1 MNFSRYNLQFIIKLS
16 AVIFLVFSHFS
27 ISAQEKYSVTGKVKI
42 ENGSIDN
49 TFITIYENAVKLES
63 KLVDNNGKFTCDLD
77 FGNDYIFEFSKEGF
91 VTKKVSVSTFV
102 PEEVLSRDSQFPPFK
117 FTVSLFPAYE
127 GLDLSIFD
135 QPMGMIMY
143 DKELDNFDYDRGY
156 DSQIRDAIQK
166 AEAEARRRAAELEA
180 QRLAKEK
187 AYKAAIQK
195 GDINFRGKKYEEA
208 KMAYNEA
215 IAVMAEEQYPKSQI
229 AKIDE
234 LLAEQQRQAEEAS
247 RLAAEQKVLD
257 EKYASIISLA
267 DSQFE
272 SGDYTS
278 AKTSYSDALA
288 LKTEE
293 EYPKLQITKID
304 ELLAEQQ
311 RQAEEAARLAAEQKA
326 LNEKYAAIITLADSQ
341 FESGDYTS
349 AKTSYSDALE
359 LKEEEPYPK
368 SQIAKVDELL
378 AEQQRQAEEAARL
391 AAEQKALDDK
401 YASIITLADSQF
413 ESGDYASAKT
423 SYSDALSLK
432 AEEPYPKSQIAKID
446 ELLAERQRQAEEAAR
461 LAAEK
466 KALDEKYASIIT
478 LADSQFESG
487 DYASAKTSYS
497 DALSLKSEEPYP
509 KSQIAKIDEL
519 LAERQRQAEE
529 AARLAAEKK
538 ALDEKYASIITLAD
552 SQFESGDYTSSKSS
566 YSEAVA
572 LKSEEQYPKNQI
584 TKIDELLVEQQRQAE
599 EAARLAAE
607 KKALDEKYASIITL
621 ADSQFESGDYT
632 SSKTSY
638 SDALALKSEEQYP
651 KSQIA
656 KIDEL
661 LAEQQRQAELAARLA
676 ADQQK
681 QAEEDARLAA
691 EQKALDE
698 KYASIIALADSQ
710 FESGDYTSS
719 KTSYSDALALKSEEQ
734 YPKSQI
740 AKIDELLAEQQR
752 QAELAARL
760 AADQQKQAEEAA
772 RLVAEQKALDEK
784 YASIIA
790 LADSQFES
798 GDYTSSKTSYS
809 DALALKSEEQY
820 PKSQI
825 AKIDELLA
833 EQQRQA
839 ELAARLAADQQKQA
853 EEDARLAAEQKALDE
868 KYASIIALADSQ
880 FESGDYTSSKTSYSD
895 ALALKSEE
903 QYPKSQIAKIDELLA
918 EQQRQAELAARLAAD
933 QQKQAEEDARLVAEQ
948 KALDEKYASIIAL
961 ADSQFESGDYTSS
974 KTSYS
979 DALALKS
986 EEQYPKSQIAK
997 IDELLSDQQKRAEE
1011 AARLA
1016 AEQKALDEKY
1026 ASSIAMADAQFK
1038 NKEYDLARE
1047 SYKDALNMKPAELYP
1062 REQLKKISEIFA
1074 MQKIQ
1079 AEEEAKLLAQ
1089 QQLNETKYLKLIQSA
1104 DEYFESEKWNSAA
1117 RDYHGALKLKPEEQ
1131 YTQSKIDEIEAI
1143 LAELERKANA
1153 KSELKSQYD
1162 KLIEIADKQ
1171 YANEEYDF
1179 AVLKYQEALELMPK
1193 ESYPKTQIK
1202 RIEVILERRAIAE
1215 KKEQELNLKYSEEL
1229 EKAEDFFKNE
1239 QFSVAR
1245 HHYKAALEIKPK
1257 ETYPKEKLEE
1267 INERLQALKN
1277 AEQEA
1282 IANNPT
1288 NFEKKLSIIKEREY
1302 AELIQKADN
1311 AFQNSQFTVSKVM
1324 YERALG
1330 MFDREYPKKQLK
1342 EIDKLIR
1349 DERNSALSEEYKQ
1362 LIAKGDEELSANHYA
1377 VAKFYYNKAIALN
1390 KKEKYPKNQLKK
1402 IDELL
1407 KSKKDLKLDKEY
1419 DEIIA
1424 KADSAFDKGNLTVAR
1439 FYYKKA
1445 LQLKS
1450 GEDYPK
1456 ERLKMIQS
1464 KRSKK

>member
-1 MNFSRYNLQFIIKLS
+1 MNFSQYNLQFIIKLCT
-16 AVIFLVFSHFS
+16 VVFLVFCSFS

-49 TFITIYENAVKLES
+49 TFLTIYKNANKLES
-63 KLVDNNGKFTCDLD
+63 KSIPSNGKFNYEMD
-77 FGNDYIFEFSKEGF
+77 FGHDYMFEFSKEGF
-91 VTKKVSVSTFV
+91 VTKKVSISTFV
-102 PEEVLSRDSQFPPFK
+102 PEDVLSRDSQFPPFK
-117 FTVSLFPAYE
+117 FAIDLFPAYE

-135 QPMGMIMY
+135 QPMAMIMY
-143 DKELDNFDYDRGY
+143 DKELDNFEYDTEY
-156 DSQIRDAIQK
+156 DAQIREAIEK
-166 AEAEARRRAAELEA
+166 AKEEARRRAAELEA

-187 AYKAAIQK
+187 AYNAAIQK

-215 IAVMAEEQYPKSQI
+215 LAVKAEEQYPKSQI
-229 AKIDE
+229 TKIDE
-234 LLAEQQRQAEEAS
+234 LLAEQQQQAEEAA
-247 RLAAEQKVLD
+247 RLAAERKALD
-257 EKYASIISLA
+257 EKYAAIIALA

-272 SGDYTS
+272 SGDYPS

-288 LKTEE
+288 LKAEE
-293 EYPKLQITKID
+293 QYPKSQITKIDELLAELQQQAEEAARLAAERKALDEKYAAIIALADSQFESGDYPSAKTSYSDALALKAEEQYPKSQITKID

-311 RQAEEAARLAAEQKA
+311 RQADEAARLAAERKA
-326 LNEKYAAIITLADSQ
+326 LDEKYAAIIALADSQFESGDYPSAKTSYSDALALKAEEQYPKSQITKIDELLAEQQRQADEAARLAAEKKALDEKYAAIITLADSQ
-341 FESGDYTS
+341 FESGDYPS
-349 AKTSYSDALE
+349 AKTSYSDALA
-359 LKEEEPYPK
+359 LKAEEQYPK
-368 SQIAKVDELL
+368 SQITKIDELL
-378 AEQQRQAEEAARL
+378 AEQQRQADEE
-391 AAEQKALDDK
+391 
-401 YASIITLADSQF
+401 
-413 ESGDYASAKT
+413 
-423 SYSDALSLK
+423 
-432 AEEPYPKSQIAKID
+432 
-446 ELLAERQRQAEEAAR
+446 AR

-466 KALDEKYASIIT
+466 KALDEKYAAIIT

-487 DYASAKTSYS
+487 DYPSA
-497 DALSLKSEEPYP
+497 
-509 KSQIAKIDEL
+509 
-519 LAERQRQAEE
+519 
-529 AARLAAEKK
+529 
-538 ALDEKYASIITLAD
+538 
-552 SQFESGDYTSSKSS
+552 
-566 YSEAVA
+566 
-572 LKSEEQYPKNQI
+572 
-584 TKIDELLVEQQRQAE
+584 
-599 EAARLAAE
+599 
-607 KKALDEKYASIITL
+607 
-621 ADSQFESGDYT
+621 
-632 SSKTSY
+632 KTSY
-638 SDALALKSEEQYP
+638 SDALALKAEEQYP

-656 KIDEL
+656 KVDDL
-661 LAEQQRQAELAARLA
+661 LAEQQRQADEA
-676 ADQQK
+676 
-681 QAEEDARLAA
+681 ARLAA

-710 FESGDYTSS
+710 FESGDYPSA
-719 KTSYSDALALKSEEQ
+719 KTSYSDALALKAGEQYPKSQIAKIDKLLADQQRQADEAARLAAEKKALDEKYAAIIALADSQFESGDYPSAKTSYSDALALKAEEQ

-740 AKIDELLAEQQR
+740 AKIDELLAKQQQ
-752 QAELAARL
+752 QADEAARL
-760 AADQQKQAEEAA
+760 AAEK
-772 RLVAEQKALDEK
+772 KALDEK

-798 GDYTSSKTSYS
+798 EDYTSAKTSYS
-809 DALALKSEEQY
+809 DALALKAEEQY

-825 AKIDELLA
+825 AKIDDLLA
-833 EQQRQA
+833 EQQQQA
-839 ELAARLAADQQKQA
+839 DEAARLAAEKKALDEKYAAIITLADSQFESKDYTSAKTSYSDALALKA
-853 EEDARLAAEQKALDE
+853 EEQYPKKQIAKIDDLLAKQQQQADEAARLAAEKKALDE
-868 KYASIIALADSQ
+868 KYASIITLADSQ
-880 FESGDYTSSKTSYSD
+880 FESKDYTSAKTSYSD
-895 ALALKSEE
+895 ALALKAEE
-903 QYPKSQIAKIDELLA
+903 QYPKKQIAKIDDLLA
-918 EQQRQAELAARLAAD
+918 KQQRQADEEARLAAE
-933 QQKQAEEDARLVAEQ
+933 K
-948 KALDEKYASIIAL
+948 KALDEKYASVIAM
-961 ADSQFESGDYTSS
+961 ADSQFENQEYN
-974 KTSYS
+974 
-979 DALALKS
+979 
-986 EEQYPKSQIAK
+986 
-997 IDELLSDQQKRAEE
+997 LS
-1011 AARLA
+1011 
-1016 AEQKALDEKY
+1016 
-1026 ASSIAMADAQFK
+1026 
-1038 NKEYDLARE
+1038 RE

-1074 MQKIQ
+1074 EQKRQ
-1079 AEEEAKLLAQ
+1079 AEEEAKLLAEK
-1089 QQLNETKYLKLIQSA
+1089 QLNENKYLKLIKSA
-1104 DEYFESEKWNSAA
+1104 DEYFESEKWNSAS

-1131 YTQSKIDEIEAI
+1131 YPQSKIDEIEAI

-1153 KSELKSQYD
+1153 KSELKNKYD

-1171 YANEEYDF
+1171 FTNEEYDF
-1179 AVLKYQEALELMPK
+1179 AVLKYQEALDLMPK

-1202 RIEVILERRAIAE
+1202 KIEVILERIAIAE
-1215 KKEQELNLKYSEEL
+1215 RKEQELNLRYSEEL
-1229 EKAEDFFKNE
+1229 EKAEGFFKKE

-1257 ETYPKEKLEE
+1257 EKYPKEKLEE

-1311 AFQNSQFTVSKVM
+1311 AFQTSQYTVSKVM

-1342 EIDKLIR
+1342 EINKLIR

-1362 LIAKGDEELSANHYA
+1362 LIAKGDKELSANHYS

-1407 KSKKDLKLDKEY
+1407 KSNKNQKLDKEY
-1419 DEIIA
+1419 EEVIT

>member
-16 AVIFLVFSHFS
+16 AVIFLVFCHFS

-166 AEAEARRRAAELEA
+166 AEEEARRRAAELEA

-187 AYKAAIQK
+187 AYNAAIQK

-215 IAVMAEEQYPKSQI
+215 LAVKTEEQYPKSQI
-229 AKIDE
+229 AKIDD
-234 LLAEQQRQAEEAS
+234 LLAEQQRQA
-247 RLAAEQKVLD
+247 D
-257 EKYASIISLA
+257 
-267 DSQFE
+267 
-272 SGDYTS
+272 
-278 AKTSYSDALA
+278 
-288 LKTEE
+288 
-293 EYPKLQITKID
+293 
-304 ELLAEQQ
+304 
-311 RQAEEAARLAAEQKA
+311 EAARLAAEQKA
-326 LNEKYAAIITLADSQ
+326 LDEKYAAIITLADSQ

-359 LKEEEPYPK
+359 LK
-368 SQIAKVDELL
+368 
-378 AEQQRQAEEAARL
+378 AEER
-391 AAEQKALDDK
+391 
-401 YASIITLADSQF
+401 
-413 ESGDYASAKT
+413 
-423 SYSDALSLK
+423 
-432 AEEPYPKSQIAKID
+432 YPKSQIAKID
-446 ELLAERQRQAEEAAR
+446 ELLAEQQRQAEEAAR

-487 DYASAKTSYS
+487 DYTSAKTSYS
-497 DALSLKSEEPYP
+497 DALELKAEERYP
-509 KSQIAKIDEL
+509 KSQIEKIDEL
-519 LAERQRQAEE
+519 LAEQQRQAEE
-529 AARLAAEKK
+529 AARLAAEQK
-538 ALDEKYASIITLAD
+538 ALDEKYASLITLADSQFESGDYTSAKTSYSDALELKAEERYPKSQIEKIDELLAEQQRQAEEAARLAAEQKALDEKYASLITLAD

-621 ADSQFESGDYT
+621 ADSQFESGDYA
-632 SSKTSY
+632 SAKTSY
-638 SDALALKSEEQYP
+638 SDALELKAEEQYPKSQVAKIDELLAEQQRQAELAARLAADQKKKAEEAARLAAEQKALDDKYAVIISLADSQFESGDYTSSKNSYFDALALKAKEQYPKSQIAKIDELLAEQQRQAEVAARLAADQKKKAEEAARLAAEQKALDDKYAAIISLADSQFESGDYISAKTSYSDALVLKAEQQYP

-676 ADQQK
+676 AEQERK
-681 QAEEDARLAA
+681 TEEVARLAA
-691 EQKALDE
+691 EQKALDD
-698 KYASIIALADSQ
+698 KYAFIITLADSQ
-710 FESGDYTSS
+710 FESGDYASS
-719 KTSYSDALALKSEEQ
+719 KNSYSDALALKSEEE

-740 AKIDELLAEQQR
+740 KKIDELL
-752 QAELAARL
+752 
-760 AADQQKQAEEAA
+760 ADQQKQAEEA
-772 RLVAEQKALDEK
+772 L
-784 YASIIA
+784 
-790 LADSQFES
+790 
-798 GDYTSSKTSYS
+798 
-809 DALALKSEEQY
+809 
-820 PKSQI
+820 
-825 AKIDELLA
+825 
-833 EQQRQA
+833 
-839 ELAARLAADQQKQA
+839 
-853 EEDARLAAEQKALDE
+853 RLAAEKKAM
-868 KYASIIALADSQ
+868 
-880 FESGDYTSSKTSYSD
+880 
-895 ALALKSEE
+895 
-903 QYPKSQIAKIDELLA
+903 
-918 EQQRQAELAARLAAD
+918 
-933 QQKQAEEDARLVAEQ
+933 
-948 KALDEKYASIIAL
+948 
-961 ADSQFESGDYTSS
+961 
-974 KTSYS
+974 
-979 DALALKS
+979 
-986 EEQYPKSQIAK
+986 
-997 IDELLSDQQKRAEE
+997 
-1011 AARLA
+1011 
-1016 AEQKALDEKY
+1016 DEKY
-1026 ASSIAMADAQFK
+1026 ASSIAMADAQFE

-1104 DEYFESEKWNSAA
+1104 DEYFESEKWNSAS

-1131 YTQSKIDEIEAI
+1131 YPQSKIDEIEEI

-1153 KSELKSQYD
+1153 KSELKNQYD

-1171 YANEEYDF
+1171 FTNEEYDF
-1179 AVLKYQEALELMPK
+1179 AVLKYQEALDLMPK
-1193 ESYPKTQIK
+1193 ESYPNSQIK

-1215 KKEQELNLKYSEEL
+1215 RKELELNLRYSEEL
-1229 EKAEDFFKNE
+1229 EKAEGFFKNE
-1239 QFSVAR
+1239 QFSVAK

-1257 ETYPKEKLEE
+1257 EKYPKEKLEE

-1277 AEQEA
+1277 SEQEA
-1282 IANNPT
+1282 IASNPT

-1311 AFQNSQFTVSKVM
+1311 AFQTSQFTVSKVM

-1349 DERNSALSEEYKQ
+1349 DEKNSALLEEYKQ
-1362 LIAKGDEELSANHYA
+1362 LIAKGDKELSANHYA
-1377 VAKFYYNKAIALN
+1377 VAKFYYNKAIALS

>member
-16 AVIFLVFSHFS
+16 AVIFLVFCHFS

-247 RLAAEQKVLD
+247 RLAAEQKALD
-257 EKYASIISLA
+257 EKYAAIITLA

-278 AKTSYSDALA
+278 AKTSYSDALELKA
-288 LKTEE
+288 EERYPKSQIEKIDELLAEQQRQAEEAARLAAEQKALDEKYASLITLADSQFESGDYTSAKTSYSDALVLKTEE
-293 EYPKLQITKID
+293 PYPKNQITKIDELLAEQQRQAEEAARLAAEQKALDDKYAAIISLADSQFESGDYASAKTSYSDALSLKSEEPYPKSQIAKID

-341 FESGDYTS
+341 FESGDYAS

-359 LKEEEPYPK
+359 LKSEEQYPK
-368 SQIAKVDELL
+368 SQIAKIDELL
-378 AEQQRQAEEAARL
+378 VEQQRQAEEAARL
-391 AAEQKALDDK
+391 ASEKKALDEK
-401 YASIITLADSQF
+401 YAAIITLADSQF

-423 SYSDALSLK
+423 SYSDALELK
-432 AEEPYPKSQIAKID
+432 AEEQYPKSQVAKID
-446 ELLAERQRQAEEAAR
+446 ELLAEQQRQAELAARLAADQKKKAEEAAR
-461 LAAEK
+461 LEAEQ
-466 KALDEKYASIIT
+466 KALNEKYTAIIT
-478 LADSQFESG
+478 LADSQFE
-487 DYASAKTSYS
+487 T
-497 DALSLKSEEPYP
+497 
-509 KSQIAKIDEL
+509 
-519 LAERQRQAEE
+519 
-529 AARLAAEKK
+529 
-538 ALDEKYASIITLAD
+538 
-552 SQFESGDYTSSKSS
+552 GDYTS
-566 YSEAVA
+566 A
-572 LKSEEQYPKNQI
+572 
-584 TKIDELLVEQQRQAE
+584 
-599 EAARLAAE
+599 
-607 KKALDEKYASIITL
+607 
-621 ADSQFESGDYT
+621 
-632 SSKTSY
+632 KTSY

-676 ADQQK
+676 ADQK
-681 QAEEDARLAA
+681 KKAEEAARLAA
-691 EQKALDE
+691 EQKALDD
-698 KYASIIALADSQ
+698 KYAAIISLADSQ
-710 FESGDYTSS
+710 FESGDYISA
-719 KTSYSDALALKSEEQ
+719 KTSYSDALALKVEEQ

-752 QAELAARL
+752 QGELAARL
-760 AADQQKQAEEAA
+760 AAEQERKTEEVA
-772 RLVAEQKALDEK
+772 RLAAEQKALDDK
-784 YASIIA
+784 YASIIT

-798 GDYTSSKTSYS
+798 GDYTSAKTSYS
-809 DALALKSEEQY
+809 DALALKSEEEY

-825 AKIDELLA
+825 KMIDELL
-833 EQQRQA
+833 
-839 ELAARLAADQQKQA
+839 ADQQKQA
-853 EEDARLAAEQKALDE
+853 EEALRLAAEKKAMDA
-868 KYASIIALADSQ
+868 KYAAIIALADFQ
-880 FESGDYTSSKTSYSD
+880 FENQEYN
-895 ALALKSEE
+895 
-903 QYPKSQIAKIDELLA
+903 
-918 EQQRQAELAARLAAD
+918 
-933 QQKQAEEDARLVAEQ
+933 
-948 KALDEKYASIIAL
+948 
-961 ADSQFESGDYTSS
+961 
-974 KTSYS
+974 
-979 DALALKS
+979 
-986 EEQYPKSQIAK
+986 
-997 IDELLSDQQKRAEE
+997 LS
-1011 AARLA
+1011 
-1016 AEQKALDEKY
+1016 
-1026 ASSIAMADAQFK
+1026 
-1038 NKEYDLARE
+1038 RE

-1074 MQKIQ
+1074 MQKRQ

-1131 YTQSKIDEIEAI
+1131 YPQSKIDEIEAI

-1153 KSELKSQYD
+1153 KSELKNQYD

-1407 KSKKDLKLDKEY
+1407 KSKKDMKLDKEY
-1419 DEIIA
+1419 EEVIT